1 MSLPILRQ
9 PLCMIAEAEEQQA
22 LLRAQQRQDQEEL
35 RLSMIKKCLEN
46 DAKWDLSSA
55 RQQYKKVSS
64 YFLR

>member
-1 MSLPILRQ
+1 
-9 PLCMIAEAEEQQA
+9 MIAEAEEQQA

-35 RLSMIKKCLEN
+35 RLSMIQKCLEN